1 MKYNV
6 NKRFNCDNKFPPLKK
21 NIPKYI
27 IIFLLLILISYLNC
41 KEIRKVSTITGF
53 SVTGV
58 RTFWTC
64 PLKICFLFIDAFSNF
79 FFWLVSIGWVKKRRP
94 AISLLKYFLSF
105 YSNILKLLCRKVF
118 KFYRFNL

>member
-27 IIFLLLILISYLNC
+27 TIFLLLILISYLNC

-79 FFWLVSIGWVKKRRP
+79 FFLAGFYWLGKETEAGHQPPQIFSQ
-94 AISLLKYFLSF
+94 LLFKYFKIFMQKSF
-105 YSNILKLLCRKVF
+105 
-118 KFYRFNL
+118 